1 MSSVTSIADI
11 SRVHAEGQPDKVA
24 LIYQGQ
30 EWTYAQLNSESS
42 QVANALSAAGV
53 GPQDRVAHLDKNG
66 PEYFTYLIGASK
78 INAVS
83 VSVNWR
89 LAAPEMEYVLNHAEV
104 KVLLIGEEFLGQLAQ
119 M

>member
-30 EWTYAQLNSESS
+30 EWTYAQLHSESS

-66 PEYFTYLIGASK
+66 PEYFTYLIGAS
-78 INAVS
+78 
-83 VSVNWR
+83 
-89 LAAPEMEYVLNHAEV
+89 
-104 KVLLIGEEFLGQLAQ
+104 
-119 M
+119 